1 MLFRVWSRVKKT
13 KNKKKHPSVSE
24 AKQKKKRNA
33 CPLYTKNS
41 EYHQKDAGSE

>member
-13 KNKKKHPSVSE
+13 KNKKSIQASLKLN
-24 AKQKKKRNA
+24 KKKRNA

-41 EYHQKDAGSE
+41 EYHQKDAASE